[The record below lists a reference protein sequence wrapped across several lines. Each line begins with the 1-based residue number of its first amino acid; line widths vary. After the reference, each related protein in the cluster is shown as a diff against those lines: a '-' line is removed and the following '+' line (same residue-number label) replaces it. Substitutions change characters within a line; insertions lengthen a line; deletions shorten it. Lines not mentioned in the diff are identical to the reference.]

1 MIVLLG
7 CSINLS
13 ANNTDVD
20 SLHLSTGEV
29 VQLRDSVLISYD
41 DLRLANSKLIELEYE
56 RQINNNLR
64 CIISNDSIVIRDYQV
79 LNKRIN
85 EDCKKAIR
93 QRNIAIGG
101 AAALFITTIITLFIR

>member
-13 ANNTDVD
+13 ASNTDVD
-20 SLHLSTGEV
+20 SLYLSTGDV
-29 VQLRDSVLISYD
+29 VQPNDSVLISYN

-56 RQINNNLR
+56 KQINNNLR
-64 CIISNDSIVIRDYQV
+64 SIISNDSIVIRDYKI
-79 LNKRIN
+79 LNERIN
-85 EDCKKAIR
+85 KDCKKAIR

-101 AAALFITTIITLFIR
+101 TAVLFITTILTLFMK